1 MEQGVQI
8 SGVKA
13 RHRDNGKVTTSL
25 IILDKSTLL
34 RFPLTLYLSLS
45 EGQHSE
51 VILTDS
57 FRLVSKYILKTKV
70 ISKYFTLKQLFPW
83 KMGAKGQIS
92 LMQLLNGDGPI
103 VHWSVSCPLKRSLI
117 GESVQIRTVDSLK

>member
-1 MEQGVQI
+1 MELGVQL

-13 RHRDNGKVTTSL
+13 RPRDNGKVTASL

-34 RFPLTLYLSLS
+34 RFPPTLYLSLS

-92 LMQLLNGDGPI
+92 LLQLFNGDRPI
-103 VHWSVSCPLKRSLI
+103 VYTNS
-117 GESVQIRTVDSLK
+117 